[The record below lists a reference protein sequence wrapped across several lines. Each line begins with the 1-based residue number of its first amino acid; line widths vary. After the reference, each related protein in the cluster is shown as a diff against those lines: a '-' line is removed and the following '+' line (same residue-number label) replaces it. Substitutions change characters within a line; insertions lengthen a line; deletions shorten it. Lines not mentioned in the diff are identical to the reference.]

1 MRNIITRIDVWPPAM
16 EKDHPITNFVM
27 SVAATDN
34 IKNDIIDLKERGEL
48 LEMNLLEDLQR
59 RTQS

>member
-1 MRNIITRIDVWPPAM
+1 
-16 EKDHPITNFVM
+16 M
-27 SVAATDN
+27 SEAATDN
-34 IKNDIIDLKERGEL
+34 MKNDIIDLKERGEL